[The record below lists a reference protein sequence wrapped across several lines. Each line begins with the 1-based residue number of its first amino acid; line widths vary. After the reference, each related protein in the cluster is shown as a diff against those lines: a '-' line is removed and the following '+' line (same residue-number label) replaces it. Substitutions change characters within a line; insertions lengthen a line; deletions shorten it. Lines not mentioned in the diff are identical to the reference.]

1 MESHGQRRRCRRG
14 LLRGHAGAWWHGMR
28 GGGGCGPWG
37 MRGGGGGRF
46 GCSARGRGFGVG
58 PVGRPGQ
65 PSAAAAAAAAGTAE
79 QPPVSTD
86 NSSTQA
92 AHCHDGQTNAETGEM
107 ASEAAASATEHGW
120 TLLNDGIADV
130 EGAATGVEQLHV
142 SADDVDHAARP
153 GNISSYYY
161 SGHIYYL

>member
-37 MRGGGGGRF
+37 MRGGGGRF
-46 GCSARGRGFGVG
+46 GCSARGRGFGVE

-65 PSAAAAAAAAGTAE
+65 PSAAAAAAGTAE

-86 NSSTQA
+86 NS
-92 AHCHDGQTNAETGEM
+92 AHRLLTVMMDRLMLRPVRWQVRRLHRRPSM
-107 ASEAAASATEHGW
+107 A
-120 TLLNDGIADV
+120 
-130 EGAATGVEQLHV
+130 
-142 SADDVDHAARP
+142 
-153 GNISSYYY
+153 
-161 SGHIYYL
+161 GHC